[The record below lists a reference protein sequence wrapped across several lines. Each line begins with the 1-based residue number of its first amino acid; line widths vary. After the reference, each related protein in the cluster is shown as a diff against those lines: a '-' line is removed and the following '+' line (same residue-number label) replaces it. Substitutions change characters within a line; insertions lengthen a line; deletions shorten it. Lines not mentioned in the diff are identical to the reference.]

1 MYGDV
6 WRWAG
11 EFRSTARNIGVE
23 AWKIAPDLRVLLD
36 DAKYWTLHNSYP
48 PDEIAIRFHHRLVAI
63 HPFPNGN
70 GRCSRLAADLL
81 AQKLG
86 RPRFTW
92 GSANLVAIAETRRA
106 YVAALQAADR
116 GDIGPLLAFARS

>member
-1 MYGDV
+1 
-6 WRWAG
+6 
-11 EFRSTARNIGVE
+11 
-23 AWKIAPDLRVLLD
+23 
-36 DAKYWTLHNSYP
+36 
-48 PDEIAIRFHHRLVAI
+48 VAI

-86 RPRFTW
+86 QPRFTW
-92 GSANLVAIAETRRA
+92 GSANLIAIAETRRA

-116 GDIGPLLAFARS
+116 GDIGPLMAFGRS